1 MAIRLEAEVGEALR
15 RRGWRL
21 ALAESCTGG
30 LVGHR
35 VTEVPGSSDY
45 FLGGVVAYANRAKV
59 QLVGVRQE
67 TLAAHGAVSGET
79 ALEMARGARRA
90 LGAEVGLAV
99 TGIAGPAG
107 GTPGKPVGLTYV
119 AVSTPAGERVERH
132 IFSGDR
138 SANKAASAEVALQLL
153 LVTLEAAR

>member
-1 MAIRLEAEVGEALR
+1 MEIRLEAEVGQALR

-35 VTEVPGSSDY
+35 VTEVPGSSEY
-45 FLGGVVAYANRAKV
+45 FLGGLVAYANEAKV
-59 QLVGVRQE
+59 ALLGVRQE
-67 TLAAHGAVSGET
+67 TLAAHGAVSRET

-99 TGIAGPAG
+99 TGIAGPTG
-107 GTPGKPVGLTYV
+107 GTPEKPVGLTYV
-119 AVSTPAGERVERH
+119 AVSTPTAERVERH
-132 IFSGDR
+132 LFSGDR
-138 SANKAASAEVALQLL
+138 SANKAAAAEAGLRLL
-153 LVTLEAAR
+153 LASLEAQP